1 MLEEIRRNEENKSSE
16 LPFILNFLRYRKGAF
31 SFTTTGTYND
41 PDGSD
46 TD

>member
-1 MLEEIRRNEENKSSE
+1 MENTKNQE
-16 LPFILNFLRYRKGAF
+16 LPFILNFLEYREGAF

-41 PDGSD
+41 PDASD